1 MEFAYS
7 LGFVYARMVGQVQVV
22 THPLARLLTSVT
34 TMVYAG
40 ETFDLH
46 FHSDK
51 RENLLYSNVCFVLLV
66 RLSNAFAT
74 KDGVVVHATLPIVH
88 YVMTA
93 MKMAIV

>member
-1 MEFAYS
+1 MEFASS

-34 TMVYAG
+34 TMVYA
-40 ETFDLH
+40 
-46 FHSDK
+46 
-51 RENLLYSNVCFVLLV
+51 V
-66 RLSNAFAT
+66 RLSNAFAM